1 MFLPAEIIPVLAH
14 FAPAF
19 TAPTYQKALVL
30 LIGTLL
36 AKGRRTV
43 TSALRAVGRTQATDW
58 AKYHHVLNRAQWSGL
73 ALSARLLLLLVAT
86 WTPANGITVDVDE
99 TLERRWGPRIRKRG
113 HWRDSLASSK
123 RVNVSR
129 SGLRWLVFALVVNV
143 PWTPYALALP
153 FLSVLLTTPKVSA
166 QLGQRHK
173 TVAHVTG
180 QVVIWLRRT
189 LPGRAIQLIGAGA
202 YAVIT
207 LGALCQRQQVT
218 LVAPLRLAARLFEP
232 PPRRAAHARGRPPV
246 VGARQPNLAQVALA
260 PTTRGHRSLVPWY
273 GGTHAVVDWT
283 SGTALWYTTGT
294 PPLAIRWVLVRDPHG
309 QRPTRAFFS
318 TDTAHDAPNMIADFV
333 NRWPLEVT
341 FEEARAHLG
350 LETQRQWSDRAIER
364 TTPALLGLFSLVI
377 LLAHA
382 LYPTGD
388 LPLPQAAWYPKTHA
402 TFHDVLALVRQ
413 RLWQQYL
420 LQTDAA
426 AADLR
431 FSCPAQLEHLLSAA
445 CYELVTG
452 AHQPLRDGCAPAPA
466 HRRVLHVVNHHDV
479 GFWAAKTG
487 FGAHNRTSDG
497 SETTRPARGWRAVN
511 VQSQA

>member
-14 FAPAF
+14 FAPVF

-30 LIGTLL
+30 IIGTLL

-43 TSALRAVGRTQATDW
+43 TSALRAVGHTQTADW

-86 WTPANGITVDVDE
+86 WAPAPANGITVDVDE

-113 HWRDSLASSK
+113 HWRDSLASSQ
-123 RVNVSR
+123 RVNVSS
-129 SGLRWLVFALVVNV
+129 SGLRWLVFALVVTV
-143 PWTPYALALP
+143 PWTPYTLALP

-166 QLGQRHK
+166 QLGRQHK

-189 LPGRAIQLIGAGA
+189 LPGRAIQLIGDGA

-218 LVAPLRLAARLFEP
+218 LVAPLRLDARLFEP
-232 PPRRAAHARGRPPV
+232 PPGRAANPRGRPRV
-246 VGARQPNLAQVALA
+246 VGARLPNLAQVAGA
-260 PTTRGHRSLVPWY
+260 ATTRWHRSLVPWY
-273 GGTHAVVDWT
+273 GGRHAVVDWVT
-283 SGTALWYTTGT
+283 GTALWYTTGT

-309 QRPTRAFFS
+309 QRLTRAFFS
-318 TDTAHDAPNMIADFV
+318 TDTAHAAPQLIADFV

-364 TTPALLGLFSLVI
+364 TTPALLGLFSLVV

-402 TFHDVLALVRQ
+402 TFHDVLALVRR

-431 FSCPAQLEHLLSAA
+431 FSTPAQLEHLLSAA
-445 CYELVTG
+445 CY
-452 AHQPLRDGCAPAPA
+452 
-466 HRRVLHVVNHHDV
+466 
-479 GFWAAKTG
+479 
-487 FGAHNRTSDG
+487 
-497 SETTRPARGWRAVN
+497 
-511 VQSQA
+511 